1 MGGDTQTYAQTD
13 TQTYTHIN
21 TMTRP
26 GLGAGPS
33 EEEKNVFY
41 IREKE
46 TTPISF
52 QLSVTS
58 GHPMLPLLTAYLP
71 LFLRYN
77 TPLHNIELYYQT
89 MYPALSCLL
98 QSSLASKEELAGMSE
113 PDMKSLLVEG
123 LSLTLN
129 PEVHS
134 V

>member
-33 EEEKNVFY
+33 EEEKYLFY

-89 MYPALSCLL
+89 WFGTILHYPAFFRAPWPVRRSWPVCR
-98 QSSLASKEELAGMSE
+98 S
-113 PDMKSLLVEG
+113 P
-123 LSLTLN
+123 T
-129 PEVHS
+129 
-134 V
+134 